1 MTPLFDPVYFYFLVG
16 AIIIF
21 GIIIGTKIEK
31 KQDFENLNTSQIGA
45 ISAVATLA
53 ILLLVFGIYMALR
66 YQTGQ
71 ILRKY
76 GL

>member
-21 GIIIGTKIEK
+21 GIIIGTKLEK
-31 KQDFENLNTSQIGA
+31 KQGFENLNTSQIGA
-45 ISAVATLA
+45 ISAGATLA